1 MKNQDY
7 NPSKFENK
15 WQSNW
20 EKSKLF
26 TPSLENSEKPY
37 YNLMMFPY
45 PSAEGLHVGNMYAFT
60 GADVYA
66 RFNRMQG
73 RDVFQPIGLD
83 GFGIHSENYAL
94 KVGRH
99 PKEQAKISQD
109 NFYRQLR
116 SIGNSFDFTRML
128 ETYDPLYYRW
138 TQWLFIKLFQAGLA
152 YRKKADV
159 NWCPSCKTVLSDEQV
174 IPASPNGSQGGDG
187 KCERCSSVVEK
198 KDLEQWFFRIT
209 DYAERLLG
217 NIEKLDWT
225 EKVKIAQRNWI
236 GKSTGALISFPI
248 SKKYRFINLHG
259 FTSSPE
265 KDFHPWLKAELEKK
279 GYEVEV
285 PSLPETEKGS
295 VDMQVQFV
303 LDNYSFDID
312 TILFGHSLGVAVA
325 LKVVENLKAPI
336 KRLVLA
342 GGFAQ
347 PGFSDHERPFEK
359 TFDFKFD
366 FEKIKNNVEEVVI
379 LRASNDSAVPP
390 ERSDFLKAKLGGKI
404 VDFEAKENH
413 IAGKTEPEVLKHI
426 IPSLDVFTTR
436 PDTLYGATF
445 LVVSPEHLL
454 VKENI
459 SENISKY
466 IEISNN
472 KSSIERTD
480 ETREKTGVF
489 SGMYVVNPVNGEK
502 LPIWIAD
509 YVLMGY
515 GTGAIMA
522 VPAHDVRDFAFAKKY
537 NLPIKE
543 VVSGGDINQKAY
555 AGSGKLINSGD
566 WDGYLYPED
575 LPKVLSDLKK
585 ESIGEGQAQYH
596 LRDWLISRQRYWG
609 PPIPMV
615 FCDSC
620 AGSHKGERSDM
631 PGWYSVPQKDL
642 PVLLPDVADWKP
654 MGTGQSPLANHPE
667 FYKTT
672 CPSCGGQARRETD
685 VSDTFLDSAWY
696 FLGYISDPLITGDK
710 QSEKISKDINIS
722 KAFFQIDQENF
733 TPWDKETEA
742 KWLPVAKYI
751 GGAEHSV
758 LHLLYARFISMVL
771 YDLKLTSFEEPFGSF
786 FAHGLIIK
794 DGAKMSKSK
803 GNVVVPDDYIA
814 KYGADTLR
822 LYLMFLGPFS
832 GGGDFRDSGIEG
844 INRFIKRVWRLF
856 TEKMGEVEISP
867 EGFSIMHKTIK
878 KVTEDVGSFKYN
890 TAIASL
896 MEWYNFLSIHKI
908 VSPIE
913 TEVFLKL
920 LAPFAPFMTEE
931 LWSALGNKTSIHVS
945 LWPQFEEKYLV
956 SDEVT
961 IVIQVNGK
969 KRGELKIASTEAQNQ
984 DKLEVQARKVAD
996 SYLQD
1001 GVKKVIH
1008 IPLKII
1014 NFVV

>member
-1 MKNQDY
+1 MSDKKLQSQFDHVGL
-7 NPSKFENK
+7 EAK
-15 WQSNW
+15 WQKKW
-20 EKSKLF
+20 ETDKIF
-26 TPSLENSEKPY
+26 TPNLEGSQKPY

-73 RDVFQPIGLD
+73 KDVFEPIGLD

-116 SIGNSFDFTRML
+116 SIGNSFDFSRTL

-174 IPASPNGSQGGDG
+174 IDG

-198 KDLEQWFFRIT
+198 RDLEQWFFKIT

-217 NIEKLDWT
+217 NIEALDWT
-225 EKVKIAQRNWI
+225 EKVKIAQKNWI

-248 SKKYRFINLHG
+248 DKKYRFINLHG
-259 FTSSPE
+259 FTGSPE

-279 GYEVEV
+279 GHSVEV

-295 VDMQVQFV
+295 VEKQVQFV
-303 LDNYSFDID
+303 IDGYTFDRD
-312 TILFGHSLGVAVA
+312 TVLFGHSLGTVVA
-325 LKVVENLKAPI
+325 LKVAEKLQTRI

-342 GGFAQ
+342 AGFAQ
-347 PGFSDHERPFEK
+347 PGFLDHERPFEK

-366 FEKIKNNVEEVVI
+366 FEKIKQNVEEIII
-379 LRASNDSAVPP
+379 LRAVNDSAVPQ
-390 ERSDFLKAKLGGKI
+390 ERSDYLKTMLDGKI
-404 VDFEAKENH
+404 IDFEAQGDH
-413 IAGKTEPEVLKHI
+413 ITGDTEPELLKHI
-426 IPSLDVFTTR
+426 IPSVDVFTTR

-445 LVVSPEHLL
+445 LVVSPEHPL
-454 VKENI
+454 VKDMSAKDI
-459 SENISKY
+459 SEY
-466 IEISNN
+466 IETSRSKSN
-472 KSSIERTD
+472 IERTD
-480 ETREKTGVF
+480 DTREKTGVF
-489 SGMYVVNPVNGEK
+489 SGMFVVNPVNNEK

-522 VPAHDVRDFAFAKKY
+522 VPAHDTRDFVFAKKY
-537 NLPIKE
+537 NLPIRE
-543 VVSGGDINQKAY
+543 VIDGGDVDSEAFTG
-555 AGSGKLINSGD
+555 AGKLINSQD
-566 WDGYLYPED
+566 WDGFAFPGD
-575 LPKVLSDLKK
+575 LSRILSNLK
-585 ESIGEGQAQYH
+585 ERNIGEAQAQYH

-620 AGSHKGERSDM
+620 ANSHKGERNDM
-631 PGWYSVPQKDL
+631 PGWYSVPFDSL

-672 CPSCGGQARRETD
+672 CPACGGEARRETD

-710 QSEKISKDINIS
+710 KSEKISKDINM
-722 KAFFQIDQENF
+722 DQENF
-733 TPWDKETEA
+733 TPWDRNTEA

-771 YDLKLTSFEEPFGSF
+771 YDLKLTNFEEPFASF

-822 LYLMFLGPFS
+822 AYLMFLGPFS
-832 GGGDFRDSGIEG
+832 DGGDFRDSGIEG
-844 INRFIKRVWRLF
+844 MNRFMRRVWRLLA
-856 TEKMGEVEISP
+856 ENVGEVEMSSD
-867 EGFSIMHKTIK
+867 GFSIMHKTIK
-878 KVTEDVGSFKYN
+878 KVSEDIASFKYN
-890 TAIASL
+890 TAIAAL
-896 MEWYNFLSIHKI
+896 MEWYNFLSGHKLT
-908 VSPIE
+908 SPIE
-913 TEVFLKL
+913 AEVFLKL

-931 LWSALGNKTSIHVS
+931 LWSALGNTSSIHLS
-945 LWPQFEEKYLV
+945 DWPQVEEKYLL

-961 IVIQVNGK
+961 VVIQVNGK
-969 KRGELKIASTEAQNQ
+969 KRGELKIASSEAHNQ
-984 DKLEVQARKVAD
+984 EKLEIQAREIVGA
-996 SYLQD
+996 YLES

-1008 IPLKII
+1008 VPSKII